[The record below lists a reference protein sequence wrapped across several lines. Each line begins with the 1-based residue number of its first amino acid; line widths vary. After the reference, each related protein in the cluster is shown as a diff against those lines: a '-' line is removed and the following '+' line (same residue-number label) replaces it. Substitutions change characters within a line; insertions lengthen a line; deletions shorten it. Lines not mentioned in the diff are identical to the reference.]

1 MHCFHPG
8 SSTTIVAEKFSAR
21 FYLLQNGTKVILYAL
36 PAGFVWL
43 AYESI
48 YPIKSEGTAC
58 QTCCRLH
65 CSTPQYTP
73 VHPNKQNN
81 CAVTELIA
89 LVIVWAH
96 QASCQRWQED
106 VIHPI
111 VHVQNSATRNMIFL
125 VTMYV
130 ACMFTL
136 PPLIPPTVL
145 YKKITR
151 SSSTSVVTM
160 NNICTPIFWMKLWIL
175 PPLHPPLAQ

>member
-1 MHCFHPG
+1 MAQKLYCMHYQPALCGSHMNLFILSRVKVQPARLVADCTVVHP
-8 SSTTIVAEKFSAR
+8 
-21 FYLLQNGTKVILYAL
+21 
-36 PAGFVWL
+36 
-43 AYESI
+43 
-48 YPIKSEGTAC
+48 
-58 QTCCRLH
+58 
-65 CSTPQYTP
+65 STPQYTP

-175 PPLHPPLAQ
+175 PLLHPPLAQ